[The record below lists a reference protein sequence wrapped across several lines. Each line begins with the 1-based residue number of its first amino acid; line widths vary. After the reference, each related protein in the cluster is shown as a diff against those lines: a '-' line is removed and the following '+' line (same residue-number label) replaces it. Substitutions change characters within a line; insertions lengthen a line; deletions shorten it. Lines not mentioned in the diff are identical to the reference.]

1 MDTVVAITFDIIQ
14 ILLTVA
20 WWIIVAQAILST
32 LIAFNV
38 INTYNDFVS
47 SLWRGLNTLTEP
59 VYQLEGATLGQAGA
73 RARQIRR
80 RYVGAATMMT
90 STYSLAET
98 LLFAAL
104 LSLFF
109 WLAPAQQAPTLASVL
124 AAEPSSP
131 FTIAWPIAYA
141 VVVLFLE
148 PFYVAAGF
156 GMYLTRRAELEAWDI
171 EQEFRR
177 AFPA

>member
-59 VYQLEGATLGQAGA
+59 VYRPLRRILPDA
-73 RARQIRR
+73 RP
-80 RYVGAATMMT
+80 
-90 STYSLAET
+90 LD
-98 LLFAAL
+98 
-104 LSLFF
+104 
-109 WLAPAQQAPTLASVL
+109 LAPLAVL
-124 AAEPSSP
+124 L
-131 FTIAWPIAYA
+131 ILIILQR
-141 VVVLFLE
+141 VLL
-148 PFYVAAGF
+148 P
-156 GMYLTRRAELEAWDI
+156 YLYGVI
-171 EQEFRR
+171 VYGQV
-177 AFPA
+177 